1 MSQTGQSGQPGRY
14 SRSFGGLVGA
24 MLVLVAGLVVLVGL
38 RAFTSDPQP
47 YEAGAVDYREVVGQ
61 VQEAGGE
68 LVYPASLPEG
78 WEATNVDFRPGPVP
92 VFELSL
98 LTEDGAYVGLREEDA
113 PLRDLLST
121 YVDESTTDAPGL
133 DLPDGIAPRWT
144 GHQDSGGDTA
154 YAATIGQRQ
163 VLVFGSASPD
173 QLAALVGL
181 LTEEPVA
188 GSTTPSGDA
197 SS

>member
-24 MLVLVAGLVVLVGL
+24 MLVLVVGLVALTGL

-47 YEAGAVDYREVVGQ
+47 YDAGTVDYREVVGQ

-68 LVYPASLPEG
+68 LVYPVSLPEG
-78 WEATNVDFRPGPVP
+78 WRATNVDFRPGPVP

-98 LTEDGAYVGLREEDA
+98 LTEDGAYVGLLEQDA
-113 PLRDLLST
+113 PLADLLST
-121 YVDESTTDAPGL
+121 YVDESTADAPGL
-133 DLPDGIAPRWT
+133 DLADGVARRWT
-144 GHQDSGGDTA
+144 GHRDAGGDTA
-154 YAATIGQRQ
+154 YAAMVGQRQ
-163 VLVFGSASPD
+163 VLVFGSATPD

-181 LTEEPVA
+181 LTEEPVTGPTA
-188 GSTTPSGDA
+188 RGDA
-197 SS
+197 SP